1 MPVPILPTK
10 LYIPPQRSD
19 LVPRPRLLDRLDE
32 GLQQGRRLSLISA
45 PAGFGKTTLATTWL
59 YSTNRPIASR
69 AAAWVTLD
77 EGDNDPARL
86 IAHVIAA
93 LQQVDGTIGRA
104 SPGLGLLGTLQG
116 PPLEALIAGLIRDLV
131 SADTASVLVLD
142 DYHLIQTPEIHR
154 AVDFLVDHQ
163 PPTMHLVVTSR
174 DEPPLTLPRLRVRGQ
189 VTEITAQ
196 DLRFTK
202 EEVTQFLRR
211 TQTLSLSD
219 DAIEALTARTE
230 GWIAGLRLLTLTMQD
245 DQDTLRHGDAGISP
259 PKGRAIPAF
268 EEPSGGSRYVAEYL
282 VAEVLARQ
290 PEAVQA
296 FLKATSALDHLT
308 ASLCNAVTG
317 RTDSDELLKTLD
329 EANLFIIA
337 LDDRKQW
344 FRYHRMFGEVLHGML
359 STQEDIDL
367 HQRAMRWYED
377 EGMPDRAV
385 PHALAAA
392 ARTGMTADAERLIL
406 STAEEMTTR
415 GEVLTV
421 RRWLDALPD
430 TRVRANGELCIY
442 RGWILA
448 MTGDLPEA
456 GDYAQAAEEFFLASG
471 AGTPHASP
479 HLRHSLGKL
488 RALRSFIVLFNDQ
501 AYDRATHY
509 AEDALDLLPQ
519 GATQWVV
526 LALWAKAEALERLN
540 RAAEAIETLREA
552 QRVSRTMHEGLLGII
567 AEGGLVKL
575 LNDRGR
581 RLEAV
586 AMCVDALRHYADAG
600 GAPLPLAG
608 FIYSQLGVLSYE
620 ANELVDARAH
630 HGEALALGERLGL
643 EYEMIYARALAA
655 PTWYALGETDRALAA
670 LRDGYRHASEK
681 GYADA
686 DWFLAWEANIHLW
699 QGDFVFARSWA
710 ARVHLS
716 PQDSP
721 RLLRIEQHVTYGRVL
736 ISQRRLA
743 DARHWLTRLADFTRE
758 HDLVRWQISAWL
770 LQAIVADRLG
780 DRRSALDLIGGAI
793 QLAGPQAYVRA
804 FLQEGPRVL
813 SLLPE
818 LRTIDPG
825 FVDRILHDAAS
836 VIKQQDDPLTV
847 ASLRLTDPLTDREL
861 EVLHLIAAGYSNRD
875 IAEHLVIA
883 VGTVKRHINNVY
895 SKLQVGRRTEAVARA
910 REMGLV

>member
-45 PAGFGKTTLATTWL
+45 PAGFGKTTLVTTWL
-59 YSTNRPIASR
+59 YSANRPIASR

-93 LQQVDGTIGRA
+93 LQQVDGTIGRT
-104 SPGLGLLGTLQG
+104 SPGPGLLGTLQG
-116 PPLEALIAGLIRDLV
+116 PSLEALMTGLIRDLV
-131 SADTASVLVLD
+131 SVDTAFVLVLD
-142 DYHLIQTPEIHR
+142 DYHLIQVPEIRH
-154 AVDFLVDHQ
+154 AIDFLVAHQ

-174 DEPPLTLPRLRVRGQ
+174 DEPLLTLPRLRVRDQ

-202 EEVTQFLRR
+202 EEVTQLLRR
-211 TQTLSLSD
+211 TQALSLSD
-219 DAIEALTARTE
+219 DEIAAITARTE
-230 GWIAGLRLLTLTMQD
+230 GWIAGLRLLTLTMRNDQEGQTWRD
-245 DQDTLRHGDAGISP
+245 DGGGPSHAPED
-259 PKGRAIPAF
+259 PA
-268 EEPSGGSRYVAEYL
+268 GGSRYVAEYL

-290 PEAVQA
+290 PEAIQA
-296 FLKATSALDHLT
+296 FLKATSVLGHLT

-317 RTDSDELLKTLD
+317 RTDSRELLRKLD

-344 FRYHRMFGEVLHGML
+344 YRYHRLFGEVLHGML
-359 STQEDIDL
+359 STQEDIEL
-367 HQRAMRWYED
+367 HGRAMRWYED
-377 EGMPDRAV
+377 EGMADRAV

-392 ARTGMTADAERLIL
+392 AQTGVTSDAERLIL
-406 STAEEMTTR
+406 STAEETTTR

-421 RRWLDALPD
+421 RRWLDALPES
-430 TRVRANGELCIY
+430 RVRANEELCVY

-456 GDYAQAAEEFFLASG
+456 GDYAQAAETLFQASG
-471 AGTPHASP
+471 AGTPNASP
-479 HLRHSLGKL
+479 HLRHGLGKL
-488 RALRSFIVLFNDQ
+488 RALRSFIVLLNDQ
-501 AYDRATHY
+501 AYDLATRY
-509 AEDALDLLPQ
+509 AEDALALLPED
-519 GATQWVV
+519 ATQWVV

-540 RAAEAIETLREA
+540 HATEAIETLREA
-552 QRVSRTMHEGLLGII
+552 QRVSRTVHEVLFGIV

-581 RLEAV
+581 RLDAV
-586 AMCVDALRHYADAG
+586 AICMDALHHYADG
-600 GAPLPLAG
+600 RGTPLPLAG
-608 FIYSQLGVLSYE
+608 FIFSQLGVLSYE
-620 ANELVDARAH
+620 ANELVAAQSH
-630 HGEALALGERLGL
+630 HDQALTLGERLGL
-643 EYEMIYARALAA
+643 DYQMIYARALAA
-655 PTWYALGETDRALAA
+655 PTWYALGETDRALSA

-699 QGDFVFARSWA
+699 RGDRVFARSWA
-710 ARVHLS
+710 DRAHLA

-721 RLLRIEQHVTYGRVL
+721 RLLRIEQHITYGRVL
-736 ISQRRLA
+736 ISQRRLD
-743 DARHWLTRLADFTRE
+743 DARRWLTRLGNFAHE
-758 HDLVRWQISAWL
+758 HDLDRWQISIGL
-770 LQAIVADRLG
+770 LQAIVAHRLG
-780 DRRSALDLIGGAI
+780 DRQSALDLIASAI
-793 QLAGPQAYVRA
+793 GLAAPQGYVRA

-813 SLLPE
+813 TLLPE
-818 LRTIDPG
+818 LRGVDPG
-825 FVDRILHDAAS
+825 FVDKILHDAGSSAGD
-836 VIKQQDDPLTV
+836 QGDPLTL
-847 ASLRLTDPLTDREL
+847 APLHLIEPLTDREM

-875 IAEHLVIA
+875 IAERLVIA
-883 VGTVKRHINNVY
+883 VGTVKRHINNIY

-910 REMGLV
+910 REMGIV